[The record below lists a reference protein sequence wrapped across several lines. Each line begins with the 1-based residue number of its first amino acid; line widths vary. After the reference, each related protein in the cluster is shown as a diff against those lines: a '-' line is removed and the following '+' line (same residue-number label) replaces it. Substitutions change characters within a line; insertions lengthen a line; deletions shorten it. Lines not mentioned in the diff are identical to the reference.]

1 MIKYC
6 SQLLPQV
13 NFLTVHKIYMV
24 MIKLVKGQKNHCG
37 RLTNLSG
44 ETLKIY
50 ITPIIWK
57 MMYIFSILRKN
68 ITLST
73 V

>member
-1 MIKYC
+1 MI
-6 SQLLPQV
+6 
-13 NFLTVHKIYMV
+13 T
-24 MIKLVKGQKNHCG
+24 LVKVQKNHCDQ
-37 RLTNLSG
+37 LTNLSG
-44 ETLKIY
+44 ETLKIC